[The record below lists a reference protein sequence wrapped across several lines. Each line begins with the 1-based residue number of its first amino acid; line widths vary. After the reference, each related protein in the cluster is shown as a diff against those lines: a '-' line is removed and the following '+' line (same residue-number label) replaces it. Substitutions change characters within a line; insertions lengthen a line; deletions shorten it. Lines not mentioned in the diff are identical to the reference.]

1 MFEALVLGFLL
12 DLCIGD
18 PKWLY
23 HPVRMI
29 GKEIVFLEKVL
40 RTVFKKTALG
50 EKLAGG
56 ILVLLIVMINTLMP
70 LVILHLGYRYHF
82 WLGFAIETFMCYQLV
97 ATKSLKTESMK
108 VYKKLKNYDLE
119 GARYAVSR
127 IVGRDTENL
136 SEEGIIKATVETVA
150 ENSSDGVIAPLFFM
164 MIGGVG
170 LGFCYKAIN
179 TLDSMVGY
187 KNEKYLYFGHI
198 AAKLDDVVNFVPA
211 RLTALLMIVATFLL
225 DLDLIGAI
233 RIFKRDRYNHAS
245 PNSAQT
251 ESVMA
256 GALQVRLAGDA
267 YYFGTLYKKKTIGD
281 NIRPICKEDI
291 ILSNRLLYVT
301 AMIGVFVYAVG
312 YFCIITTGIG

>member
-1 MFEALVLGFLL
+1 MFEALLLGFLL

-18 PKWLY
+18 PEWLY

-29 GKEIVFLEKVL
+29 GKEIIFLEKFL
-40 RTVFKKTALG
+40 RKVFKHTPTG
-50 EKLAGG
+50 ERIAGG
-56 ILVLLIVMINTLMP
+56 LLVLLIVAVNTLIP
-70 LVILHLGYRYHF
+70 VVILFLGYQYHF
-82 WLGFAIETFMCYQLV
+82 WLGFAIETIMCYQLV

-108 VYKKLKNYDLE
+108 VYKKLKKCDIE

-127 IVGRDTENL
+127 IVGRDTKEL

-164 MIGGVG
+164 MIGGAG
-170 LGFCYKAIN
+170 LGFCYKTIN

-187 KNEKYLYFGHI
+187 KNEKYQYFGTA
-198 AAKLDDVVNFVPA
+198 AAKLDDIVNFVPA
-211 RLTALLMIVATFLL
+211 RLAAMLMLVSTFLL
-225 DLDLIGAI
+225 ELDLIGAV

-256 GALQVRLAGDA
+256 GALQIQLAGDA
-267 YYFGTLYKKKTIGD
+267 YYFGKLCKKKTIGD
-281 NIRPICKEDI
+281 NIRPICNEDI
-291 ILSNRLLYVT
+291 VLSNRLLYVT
-301 AMIGVFVYAVG
+301 AMIGILVYAAG
-312 YFCIITTGIG
+312 YFCLRVIGI